1 MKGILIMTANRINV
15 LKFANSLQSH
25 ESYTD
30 EEILE
35 FVSKATNQYEYD
47 CIIDALYFKDKEN
60 KKDRKNRTEYSY
72 YTARGL
78 HDRRKREDS
87 IEYLTD
93 IKHIQFKH

>member
-1 MKGILIMTANRINV
+1 MAAIKTNV

-25 ESYTD
+25 EVYT
-30 EEILE
+30 EEEKLDII
-35 FVSKATNQYEYD
+35 SKASNQYEYD
-47 CIIDALYFKDKEN
+47 CIIDALYFKDKES

-93 IKHIQFKH
+93 VKHIQFKH

>member
-1 MKGILIMTANRINV
+1 MAATKTNV

-25 ESYTD
+25 EVYT
-30 EEILE
+30 EEEKLDII
-35 FVSKATNQYEYD
+35 FKATNQYEYD
-47 CIIDALYFKDKEN
+47 SIIDALYFKDKEN
-60 KKDRKNRTEYSY
+60 KKNRKNRTEYSY

-93 IKHIQFKH
+93 VKHIQFKH

>member
-1 MKGILIMTANRINV
+1 MTANRINV

-25 ESYTD
+25 KAYTE

-35 FVSKATNQYEYD
+35 FVSKASNKYEYD
-47 CIIDALYFKDKEN
+47 CIVDALYFKDEN
-60 KKDRKNRTEYSY
+60 KRDRKNRTEYSY

>member
-1 MKGILIMTANRINV
+1 MTANKTNV
-15 LKFANSLQSH
+15 LKFANSLQLH

-30 EEILE
+30 DEILE
-35 FVSKATNQYEYD
+35 FVSRASNQYEYD
-47 CIIDALYFKDKEN
+47 SIIDALYFKDKEN

-93 IKHIQFKH
+93 VKHIQFKH

>member
-1 MKGILIMTANRINV
+1 MAATKINV
-15 LKFANSLQSH
+15 LKFANSLQFH
-25 ESYTD
+25 EAYT
-30 EEILE
+30 EEEVLDII
-35 FVSKATNQYEYD
+35 SKASNQYEYD

-78 HDRRKREDS
+78 HDKRKREAS

-93 IKHIQFKH
+93 VKHIQFKH

>member
-1 MKGILIMTANRINV
+1 MTANKTNV

-25 ESYTD
+25 EVYT
-30 EEILE
+30 EEDILD
-35 FVSKATNQYEYD
+35 VISKATNQYEYD
-47 CIIDALYFKDKEN
+47 SIIDALYFKDKES

-93 IKHIQFKH
+93 VKHIQFKH

>member
-1 MKGILIMTANRINV
+1 MAATKTNV

-25 ESYTD
+25 EVYT
-30 EEILE
+30 EEEKLDII
-35 FVSKATNQYEYD
+35 SKATNQYEYD
-47 CIIDALYFKDKEN
+47 SIIDALYFKDKES

-93 IKHIQFKH
+93 VKHIQFKH

>member
-1 MKGILIMTANRINV
+1 MAAIKTNV

-25 ESYTD
+25 EVYT
-30 EEILE
+30 EEEKLDII
-35 FVSKATNQYEYD
+35 SKATNQYEYD
-47 CIIDALYFKDKEN
+47 SIIDALYFKDKES

-93 IKHIQFKH
+93 VKHIQFKH

>member
-1 MKGILIMTANRINV
+1 MAATKTNV

-25 ESYTD
+25 EVYT
-30 EEILE
+30 EEEKLDII
-35 FVSKATNQYEYD
+35 SKATNQYEYD
-47 CIIDALYFKDKEN
+47 SIIDALYFKDKES

-78 HDRRKREDS
+78 HDKRKREDS

-93 IKHIQFKH
+93 VKHIQFKH

>member
-1 MKGILIMTANRINV
+1 MAATKINV

-25 ESYTD
+25 EVYT
-30 EEILE
+30 EEEKLDII
-35 FVSKATNQYEYD
+35 SKATNQYEYD
-47 CIIDALYFKDKEN
+47 SIIDALYFKDKES

-93 IKHIQFKH
+93 VKHIQFKH

>member
-1 MKGILIMTANRINV
+1 MAATKTNV
-15 LKFANSLQSH
+15 LKFANSLKSH
-25 ESYTD
+25 EVYT
-30 EEILE
+30 EEEKLDII
-35 FVSKATNQYEYD
+35 SKATNQYEYD
-47 CIIDALYFKDKEN
+47 SIIDALYFKDKES

-93 IKHIQFKH
+93 VKHIQFKH